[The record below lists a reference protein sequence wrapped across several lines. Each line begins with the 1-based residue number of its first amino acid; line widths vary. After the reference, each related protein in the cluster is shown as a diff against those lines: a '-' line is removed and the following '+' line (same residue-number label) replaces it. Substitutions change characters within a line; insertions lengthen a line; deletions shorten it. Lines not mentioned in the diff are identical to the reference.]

1 MSHENIGVAAEA
13 DAVKI
18 SHLEERDLNDDA
30 LHAISGGGFFG
41 GIVGVVRAYSGLAGG
56 VIGGAVRGAKESLGK

>member
-1 MSHENIGVAAEA
+1 MSHENIGVAKEA

-18 SHLEERDLNDDA
+18 SHEEGDLNDDA